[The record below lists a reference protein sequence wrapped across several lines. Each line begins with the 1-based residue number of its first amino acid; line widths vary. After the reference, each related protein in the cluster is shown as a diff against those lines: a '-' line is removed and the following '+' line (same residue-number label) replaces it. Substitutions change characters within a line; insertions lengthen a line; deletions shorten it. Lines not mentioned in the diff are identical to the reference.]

1 MYFIGLT
8 CCLLLLGV
16 HSLQAH
22 RAAATRNFTVDWD
35 NDRFL
40 KDGQPFRFIAGSF
53 HYFRAHPDSWQ
64 RKLQT
69 LRASGLNAVTTYV
82 EWSLHNPKD
91 GTYVW
96 NGIADLERF
105 IKLADELGLLVI
117 LRPGPYICAERD
129 FGGFPYWLLTK
140 YPNIKLRTSDVNYLF
155 EVRTWYNVLF
165 NKLKSYLYGNGGPI
179 IMVQVENEYGSYY
192 ACDKKYRTWLRDET
206 LVHVQNNAV
215 LFTNDGPSVLGCGHI
230 EGVLATMDFGAT
242 NQISNYWERLRRIQP
257 KGPLVN
263 AEFYPG
269 WLTHWSEPMARVRT
283 EAISKSFIEM
293 LDVGASVN
301 FYMMFGGTNFGFTA
315 GANDGGPGRFQPDIT
330 SYDYDA
336 PMSEAGDATEK
347 FHKLREII
355 GRYLPLPNIPIPAP
369 TTKKNYGTIRLNACC
384 SMISAKG
391 REILST
397 GVVFDAK
404 PKTFEALDQYSGFVL
419 YETLLPKFKRDPSIL
434 RASGVH
440 DRAYVFIDD
449 QLVGILSRETPI
461 YELPLSP
468 TYGKRLQLLVE
479 NQGRINFGPV
489 TDFKGI
495 TSNVVLDKDVLT
507 NWTMTKYPLESI
519 EDIETLIALVNA
531 DDVNIIR
538 RFHEEKGGSILS
550 SGPTIYYG
558 QLTIPE
564 GQLADTYLDT
574 KGWGKGLVFVNGENL
589 GRYWPVAG
597 PQVTLY
603 VPQEV
608 LKSGDNRIVVI
619 EYQRAGPAN
628 EITFTDTPNLD
639 GH

>member
-1 MYFIGLT
+1 MQILGI
-8 CCLLLLGV
+8 CLLALLGV
-16 HSLQAH
+16 HHLYALDNYAS
-22 RAAATRNFTVDWD
+22 RNFTVDWN

-40 KDGQPFRFIAGSF
+40 KDGQPFRFIAGSL

-69 LRASGLNAVTTYV
+69 LRASGVNAVTTYV
-82 EWSLHNPKD
+82 EWSLHNPKN
-91 GTYVW
+91 GSYVW
-96 NGIADLERF
+96 TGIADLEKF
-105 IKLADELGLLVI
+105 IKLADEVGLLVI

-140 YPNIKLRTSDVNYLF
+140 YPNIKLRTSDINYLF

-165 NKLKSYLYGNGGPI
+165 NQLKSYLYGNGGPI
-179 IMVQVENEYGSYY
+179 IMVQVENEYGSYF

-206 LVHVQNNAV
+206 LTHVQDKAV
-215 LFTNDGPSVLGCGHI
+215 LFTNDGPSVLRCGHI

-242 NQISNYWERLRRIQP
+242 NDISSYWERLRQIQP

-283 EAISKSFIEM
+283 EAITKAFVEM
-293 LDVGASVN
+293 LDAGASVN

-315 GANDGGPGRFQPDIT
+315 GANDGGPGRYQPDIT

-336 PMSEAGDATEK
+336 PMDEAGDATSK
-347 FHKLREII
+347 YYKLREII

-369 TTKKNYGTIRLNACC
+369 VPKKHYGTIRLNPCC
-384 SMISAKG
+384 TLLSAKG

-397 GVVFDAK
+397 GVVFNNK
-404 PKTFEALDQYSGFVL
+404 PLTFEALDQYSGFVL
-419 YETLLPKFKRDPSIL
+419 YETLLPTVKRDPSIL

-440 DRAYVFIDD
+440 DRAYVYIDD

-461 YELPLSP
+461 LELPISP
-468 TYGKRLQLLVE
+468 SYGKRLQLLVE
-479 NQGRINFGPV
+479 NQGRINYGPV

-495 TSNVVLDKDVLT
+495 TSNVVLEKDVLS

-519 EDIETLIALVNA
+519 EDIETLISLVNA
-531 DDVNIIR
+531 DYINSVG
-538 RFHEEKGGSILS
+538 FYEEKGGSVLRN
-550 SGPTIYYG
+550 GPKIYYG
-558 QLTIPE
+558 QLSIAE
-564 GQLADTYLDT
+564 GQLGDTYLDT

-589 GRYWPVAG
+589 GRYWPMAG
-597 PQVTLY
+597 PQMTLY
-603 VPQEV
+603 VPREV
-608 LKSGDNRIVVI
+608 LKSGDNRIVLI
-619 EYQRAGPAN
+619 EYQRAAPAN
-628 EITFTDTPNLD
+628 EITFTNTPNLD
-639 GH
+639 GR